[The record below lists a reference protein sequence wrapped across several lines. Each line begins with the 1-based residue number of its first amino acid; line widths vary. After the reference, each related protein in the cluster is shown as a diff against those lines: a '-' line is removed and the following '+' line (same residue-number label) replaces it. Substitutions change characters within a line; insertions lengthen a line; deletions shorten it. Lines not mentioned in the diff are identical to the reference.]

1 METVRQV
8 CTFRLGG
15 QLFGLDVLNVQEVMR
30 SQAITPVPL
39 AHPVVRGLIN
49 LRGEV
54 VTALDLGRRLGI
66 SEAKGVSMNVVVR
79 YSQGVGSLLVDEV
92 GDVLDIDQETC
103 EEPPS
108 TLEASMRELITKVV
122 KLKEG
127 LLLVLDLE
135 KAMRLESKAA

>member
-1 METVRQV
+1 MKVEQV

-15 QLFGLDVLNVQEVMR
+15 LLFGLDVLHVQEVMR
-30 SQAITPVPL
+30 HQAITPVPL

-54 VTALDLGRRLGI
+54 VTALDLGRRLGV
-66 SEAKGVSMNVVVR
+66 SEAQDAAMNVVVR

-92 GDVLDIDQETC
+92 GDVLDIDPEAC
-103 EEPPS
+103 EAPPS
-108 TLEASMRELITKVV
+108 TLQGPMRDLIGRVV
-122 KLKEG
+122 KLKDS

-135 KAMRLESKAA
+135 KAMHLDPQR

>member
-1 METVRQV
+1 MKVDQV

-15 QLFGLDVLNVQEVMR
+15 LLFGLDVLHVQEVMR
-30 SQAITPVPL
+30 HQAMTPVPL

-54 VTALDLGRRLGI
+54 VTALDLGRRLGV
-66 SEAKGVSMNVVVR
+66 SEAGEAAMNVVVR

-92 GDVLDIDQETC
+92 GDVLDIDSEAC

-108 TLEASMRELITKVV
+108 TLQGPMRELIGRVV
-122 KLKEG
+122 KLKDS

-135 KAMRLESKAA
+135 KAMHLDADR